1 MLAAALKGES
11 LVRLYEILTSIECVV
26 VKQILQL
33 FRHFRAAESNR
44 IGRLLFIATDLP
56 LEPNQAFDYSKK
68 KH

>member
-11 LVRLYEILTSIECVV
+11 LVRLYEIFTSIECV

-56 LEPNQAFDYSKK
+56 LEPNQAFDYLKK